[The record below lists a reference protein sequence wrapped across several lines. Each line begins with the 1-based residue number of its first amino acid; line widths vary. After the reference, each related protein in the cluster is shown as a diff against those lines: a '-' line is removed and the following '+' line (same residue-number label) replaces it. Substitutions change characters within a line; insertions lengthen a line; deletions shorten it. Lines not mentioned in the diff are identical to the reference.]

1 MADTPKPEQP
11 PRGRQAGTASES
23 QDVFAGYGGGEEM
36 PLGAFSVLV
45 GLYGASFAGFLLAMK
60 KTGRPLPE
68 KVRLGDLLLLG
79 VATHKL
85 SRLITKD
92 WVTSPLRAPFTE
104 YHGSD
109 GAGEVSD
116 RARGQGMQ
124 RALGELFT

>member
-1 MADTPKPEQP
+1 
-11 PRGRQAGTASES
+11 
-23 QDVFAGYGGGEEM
+23 M
-36 PLGAFSVLV
+36 PLAAFSILV
-45 GLYGASFAGFLLAMK
+45 GLYGASFAGFLLAMRE
-60 KTGRPLPE
+60 TGRPLPE
-68 KVRLGDLLLLG
+68 NTRLGDLLLLG
-79 VATHKL
+79 VATHKV

-116 RARGQGMQ
+116 KARGQGMQ